1 MNIVLIDNQEIILR
15 GAESIIQT
23 AFPSAHYL
31 CFTSLEK
38 GVKQIEEG
46 ECQLLVMEVYWP
58 QLNARSLIQQVLALK
73 PNLPIVVFSGRPE
86 KIYAKWILQSGA
98 RGFVSKHCPLIELVT
113 CIQTVLKGEHYLSQ
127 LLLNQLTQD
136 FLHRRTSNPF
146 EKLSAREME
155 ICHFL
160 LEGHY
165 VSEIASIMKLHAS
178 TIGTHQHRIL
188 KKLGVQ
194 RVSEIRG
201 LAELYM

>member
-1 MNIVLIDNQEIILR
+1 MTIVLIDNQEIILR
-15 GAESIIQT
+15 GAQSIIQT
-23 AFPSAHYL
+23 VFPTAHYL
-31 CFTSLEK
+31 CYTSLEK
-38 GVKQIEEG
+38 GLEQIEKED
-46 ECQLLVMEVYWP
+46 CHLLVMEVYWP
-58 QLNARSLIQQVLALK
+58 EVNARSLIQQVLFLK
-73 PNLPIVVFSGRPE
+73 PKLPIVVFSVSPE

-98 RGFVSKHCPLIELVT
+98 RGFVSKHCPINELVT

-136 FLHRRTSNPF
+136 FLNKRTSNPF
-146 EKLSAREME
+146 ENLSAREME

-160 LEGHY
+160 LEGYY

-194 RVSEIRG
+194 RVNEIRG
-201 LAELYM
+201 LADLYL